1 MPELPEVETIKN
13 DLKKVILDKKII
25 LVDVKDKKAV
35 KSVFADFLKVL
46 SGNEFEDI
54 LRVGK
59 LLAFKLKRNE
69 YLLIHLKMTGQLI
82 FCDKKKCIAGGHN
95 FPAAENNPTKFT
107 RAVFKFANKSE
118 LYFNDMRRFGYLKIV
133 DDDNFKKIKK
143 AYGVEPISKEFDL
156 KNFKKT
162 IQGKKKNIKAVLMD
176 QSLIAGIGNIY
187 ADEVLFEAGI
197 MPTRPAGRLSE
208 KEQKEIFKAIKII
221 LKRAIKHRGT
231 TFSDYL
237 DAKGEKGN
245 FTRFLRV
252 YGRAG
257 KKCYKCRGIVKKIK
271 IGGRGTSFCPKCQK

>member
-13 DLKKVILDKKII
+13 DLRKAILNKTIAEVEI
-25 LVDVKDKKAV
+25 KDKKAI
-35 KSVFADFLKVL
+35 KSDLTDFLSRLK
-46 SGNEFEDI
+46 NNYFKDI

-59 LLAFKLKRNE
+59 LLAFQFKGGG

-82 FCDKKKCIAGGHN
+82 FCDKKKCIAGGHDLPKVEN
-95 FPAAENNPTKFT
+95 HPAKFT
-107 RAVFKFANKSE
+107 RVVFKFKNNSK
-118 LYFNDMRRFGYLKIV
+118 LYFNDMRRFGYLRIV
-133 DDDNFKKIKK
+133 ENDNFKKIKE